1 MSNRLV
7 HKRIRAI
14 WVCTISLIINTIAF
28 MWGFFG
34 GDGGRVYLLY
44 NVWYV
49 LKINTVWLTRYTCMI
64 SRKWICLYYIFAYGD
79 VLTVFCLLMQ
89 VLLMASQTSR
99 RLLYNF
105 FYLWIFS
112 LWIFFLLLTNFENV
126 EKKYGILYIENYKFW

>member
-7 HKRIRAI
+7 HKRLRAI

-28 MWGFFG
+28 MWGFFFG
-34 GDGGRVYLLY
+34 WWGVDGVYLLY
-44 NVWYV
+44 DVWYV
-49 LKINTVWLTRYTCMI
+49 LKINTVWLTRYKCMI

-99 RLLYNF
+99 RLFYIF

-126 EKKYGILYIENYKFW
+126 KKIWHIIYRKL

>member
-7 HKRIRAI
+7 HKRLRAI

-28 MWGFFG
+28 MWGVYFWWWG
-34 GDGGRVYLLY
+34 VDEVYLLY

-49 LKINTVWLTRYTCMI
+49 LKINTVWLTRYKCMI

-79 VLTVFCLLMQ
+79 VLTVFCLLMH

-99 RLLYNF
+99 RLFYIF

-112 LWIFFLLLTNFENV
+112 LWIFFLSLTNFENV
-126 EKKYGILYIENYKFW
+126 KKIWHIIYRKL

>member
-7 HKRIRAI
+7 HKRLRAI
-14 WVCTISLIINTIAF
+14 WVCTISLIINTIDF
-28 MWGFFG
+28 MWGVYFWWWG
-34 GDGGRVYLLY
+34 VDGVYLLY

-49 LKINTVWLTRYTCMI
+49 LKINTVWLTRYKCMI

-99 RLLYNF
+99 RLFYNF

-126 EKKYGILYIENYKFW
+126 KKNMAYYI